1 MMSYVM
7 LSFEKHVTNKISQ
20 IARRWY
26 VSTIR
31 WKDFI

>member
-1 MMSYVM
+1 MSYVM
-7 LSFEKHVTNKISQ
+7 LSFEKHVTDKISQ
-20 IARRWY
+20 ITRRWY